1 MNNNKDKIDVF
12 LEYYVELPFNLALP
26 TGYYAL
32 NMPRQLRIHR
42 DMYFLQK
49 GNEIENVATMQRQ
62 IVTSERLFDERGLVD
77 NIFSEFNYIRKMKT
91 VMFAH
96 YKILLK
102 LTIEKKEFEEKF
114 MSGLIRH
121 NDIKIPSEL
130 TEAYY
135 KRFRGEINEFL
146 SYYKNYFTINDK
158 KHLLQHEIHSLSSYE
173 FSKCTTGIL
182 LVYNNQAIELPPII
196 EDYGNYYGIPEFTFS
211 LQFNEKKFS
220 EFEKL
225 MTQRKD
231 IPLFP
236 YQKMFDL
243 AKEFYRT
250 KKKDMISL
258 VIINA
263 ITAIESILNILE
275 TIDPLIAKLKIK
287 RENELFGKYKKSVSI
302 LNFYLNFYR
311 RKKDKN
317 RPYTVIRKTRF
328 LLSKLIIKNHP
339 LVKKLSQGNQIL
351 KFMNF
356 SRKIRNDIIHNG
368 EIDYEE
374 EKNII
379 RFKYFNKILEID
391 YDNLWSNLLKSYDAL
406 NSHILNLKY
415 PKIDWNIESHYLK
428 THIAT
433 SVAPSKKGMVLVIPN
448 IDWREIHSYKYEI
461 PEFTIPPEKFPVGL
475 KTNDGKIINLNLDFE
490 RGKYEVVDQKI
501 TKNGEPEVP
510 FRVFPVDI
518 TYDQFKEKHERKD
531 LNVYI
536 SAKNLFFNFRN
547 CPNCDFILA
556 IHRHIEYKNKRCP
569 KCKEEFNL
577 NQFIKDYYLGQY
589 EDAKEKAEYNK
600 ALKFLNTVLE
610 KDQKDVNIWDNR
622 SYILIKLGKYNL
634 AIESCD
640 KALDLDSNFY
650 NAYYN
655 KSCAF
660 SLKDDAV
667 KAINNLQRAING
679 DIKYKEFARTD
690 SDFENIRNMK
700 EFKEFLKN

>member
-1 MNNNKDKIDVF
+1 MNNYKDKIDVF

-32 NMPRQLRIHR
+32 NIPRQLRLHR

-49 GNEIENVATMQRQ
+49 GNEIENVATLIRQ
-62 IVTSERLFDERGLVD
+62 IVPSERLFDDRGLVD
-77 NIFSEFNYIRKMKT
+77 TIFSEFNYIRKMKT
-91 VMFAH
+91 VIFTH
-96 YKILLK
+96 YKVQLK
-102 LTIEKKEFEEKF
+102 LTVKKEEFEDKF
-114 MSGLIRH
+114 MNGRIKH
-121 NDIKIPSEL
+121 NDLKIPSEL

-135 KRFRGEINEFL
+135 KRFRREINEYL
-146 SYYKNYFTINDK
+146 SYYKSYFTINDK
-158 KHLLQHEIHSLSSYE
+158 NHLLQHEINPLSSYE

-182 LVYNNQAIELPPII
+182 LVYNNQGIELHPII
-196 EDYGNYYGIPEFTFS
+196 EDYGNYYGIPEFTFPHQS
-211 LQFNEKKFS
+211 NKKKFS

-225 MTQRKD
+225 ITQRKN
-231 IPLFP
+231 IPLSP

-243 AKEFYRT
+243 AKEYYRT

-263 ITAIESILNILE
+263 ITAFESMLNILE
-275 TIDPLIAKLKIK
+275 LIDPIFKKLKIE
-287 RENELFGKYKKSVSI
+287 RENELYGKHKKKIQI

-311 RKKDKN
+311 RKKDKY
-317 RPYTVIRKTRF
+317 RPNTIIRITRI

-339 LVKKLSQGNQIL
+339 LLDNLSQGFLILKYLNFTRLIRNQI
-351 KFMNF
+351 
-356 SRKIRNDIIHNG
+356 IHEGDIDF
-368 EIDYEE
+368 EK

-379 RFKYFNKILEID
+379 HFKSFNNKIEID
-391 YDNLWSNLLKSYDAL
+391 YDNLWNNILKSYNAL
-406 NSHILNLKY
+406 NSYILSIKY
-415 PKIDWNIESHYLK
+415 PQIDWNIESNYLK

-448 IDWREIHSYKYEI
+448 IDWREIYSYKSDI

-518 TYDQFKEKHERKD
+518 TYDQFKEKHESKN
-531 LNVYI
+531 LNVFI
-536 SAKNLFFNFRN
+536 SAKNMFFNFRN

-556 IHRHIEYKNKRCP
+556 IHRHIEYKSKRCP

-600 ALKFLNTVLE
+600 ALKFLNIVIE
-610 KDQKDVNIWDNR
+610 KDQNDVNIWDNR
-622 SYILIKLGKYNL
+622 SYILIKLGNYNL

-640 KALDLDSNFY
+640 KALELDSNFY

-660 SLKDDAV
+660 SLKNNAV
-667 KAINNLQRAING
+667 KAINYLQRAING
-679 DIKYKEFARTD
+679 DIKYKEIARTD

-700 EFKEFLKN
+700 EFKELLKN

>member
-1 MNNNKDKIDVF
+1 MNDYKDKIDVL

-32 NMPRQLRIHR
+32 NIPRQLRVHR

-49 GNEIENVATMQRQ
+49 GNEIENIATLQRQ
-62 IVTSERLFDERGLVD
+62 IVPSERLFDDRGLVD

-91 VMFAH
+91 VIFAH
-96 YKILLK
+96 YKILLQ
-102 LTIEKKEFEEKF
+102 LTIEKKEFKEKF
-114 MSGLIRH
+114 MNGLIGH
-121 NDIKIPSEL
+121 NDLKIPSEL

-146 SYYKNYFTINDK
+146 SYYKSFFTINDK
-158 KHLLQHEIHSLSSYE
+158 NHLIQHEIHPLSSYE
-173 FSKCTTGIL
+173 FSKCSTGIL
-182 LVYNNQAIELPPII
+182 LVYNNQAIELHPII

-211 LQFNEKKFS
+211 HQFNEKKFS

-225 MTQRKD
+225 ITQRKQ

-275 TIDPLIAKLKIK
+275 TIDPIFAKLKIK
-287 RENELFGKYKKSVSI
+287 RENEYFGKYKKSVSI

-311 RKKDKN
+311 RKKDKD
-317 RPYTVIRKTRF
+317 RPYTIIRKSRF
-328 LLSKLIIKNHP
+328 LLGKLIIKNHQS
-339 LVKKLSQGNQIL
+339 LKKISQGFLILKYLNFTRLIRNQI
-351 KFMNF
+351 
-356 SRKIRNDIIHNG
+356 IHEG
-368 EIDYEE
+368 DIDYDK

-379 RFKYFNKILEID
+379 RFKYFNKIIEID
-391 YDNLWSNLLKSYDAL
+391 YDNLWSNILKSYSVL

-415 PKIDWNIESHYLK
+415 PKIDWNIESSYLK

-433 SVAPSKKGMVLVIPN
+433 FVAPSKKGMVLVTPN
-448 IDWREIHSYKYEI
+448 IDWREIHSYKYNI
-461 PEFTIPPEKFPVGL
+461 PEFTIPPEKFPIGL

-518 TYDQFKEKHERKD
+518 TYDQFKEKHESKT
-531 LNVYI
+531 LNVFI
-536 SAKNLFFNFRN
+536 SAKNIFYNFRI

-556 IHRHIEYKNKRCP
+556 IHRHIEYKNKKCP

-577 NQFIKDYYLGQY
+577 NQFTKDYYLGQY
-589 EDAKEKAEYNK
+589 EGAKDKAEYNK
-600 ALKFLNTVLE
+600 ALKFLNKALE
-610 KDQKDVNIWDNR
+610 KDQKDVNTWTNR
-622 SYILIKLGKYNL
+622 AYILIKIRKYNL

-640 KALDLDSNFY
+640 KALELDPNFH

-655 KSCAF
+655 KACAF
-660 SLKDDAV
+660 SLNNRVERAQ
-667 KAINNLQRAING
+667 NNLRIAING
-679 DIKYKEFARTD
+679 EPKYKELAKSD
-690 SDFENIRNMK
+690 SDFDNIRESK
-700 EFKEFLKN
+700 EFQKLLGE